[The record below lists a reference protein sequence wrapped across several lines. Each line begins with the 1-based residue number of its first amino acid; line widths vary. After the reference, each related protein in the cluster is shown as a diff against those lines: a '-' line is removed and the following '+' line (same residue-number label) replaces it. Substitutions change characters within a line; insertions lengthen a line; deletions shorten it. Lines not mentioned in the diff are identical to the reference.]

1 MKRPHE
7 DVVESNKK
15 RKEDQHITPECVG
28 EKRRQE
34 DSYDS
39 QFSLKIPKLDIQE
52 PVPLS
57 SHGLSKPGM
66 YNIYVTTYTMFISNN
81 RYRLY
86 EIIRNSFSK

>member
-1 MKRPHE
+1 MKRPNE
-7 DVVESNKK
+7 DIIEFNMK

-28 EKRRQE
+28 EKRRLE
-34 DSYDS
+34 DNYES
-39 QFSLKIPKLDIQE
+39 QLSLKLDIQE
-52 PVPLS
+52 TVPPS

-66 YNIYVTTYTMFISNN
+66 YNIYVTTFTMFISSN